1 MRCTNPDTE
10 VALPPRHRMRSA
22 LAGVLTALVM
32 LVAASPALAGT
43 ASQTGNTVTFSDST
57 TASNAVTFTATSGTT
72 SRVRVHDAIAPLTAG
87 TGCPTQVD
95 AHTVD
100 CGPAGTATEVV
111 ASLGA
116 GNDSAE
122 NGLSNAAATF
132 DGGPGQDILI
142 GGATDDTLDGGAG
155 NDTLR
160 GGSGADTLSGGA
172 GTDTANYDDHSNN
185 VTATLGDLPQGTS
198 NNGSSEDGS
207 GDTIKGDVE
216 NVAGGTGNDTLTG
229 SSGNNALSGLG
240 GNDTLKG
247 LGGADDIH
255 G

>member
-1 MRCTNPDTE
+1 MPGAMRCINPDTE

-22 LAGVLTALVM
+22 LAGVLTALVT
-32 LVAASPALAGT
+32 LVVASPALAGT

-57 TASNAVTFTATSGTT
+57 TASNAVTFTATGGTT

-142 GGATDDTLDGGAG
+142 GGATDDTLDGG
-155 NDTLR
+155 T
-160 GGSGADTLSGGA
+160 GADDINGGD
-172 GTDTANYDDHSNN
+172 GTDTADYSRTAGVTITLDD
-185 VTATLGDLPQGTS
+185 
-198 NNGSSEDGS
+198 
-207 GDTIKGDVE
+207 I
-216 NVAGGTGNDTLTG
+216 GNDGENCPSPATCEG
-229 SSGNNALSGLG
+229 
-240 GNDTLKG
+240 
-247 LGGADDIH
+247 DDVH
-255 G
+255 SD